1 LLKGATGTGKT
12 FVMAKVIAE
21 VNRPTLVLCPNKTLV
36 SQVAR
41 ELRTYL
47 PDNAVEMFFSFYDRY
62 RPEAYLEATKT
73 YIAKRASISSEFNA
87 LRHRATRALV
97 ERKDVCIVAS
107 VSCLYGLGM
116 PRAYVESSRLWETG
130 RAFGSAE
137 ELRGEVRELL
147 FEEAATAEDVG
158 PGDFFLDDSG
168 AGELVLHVHPPSDPE
183 RSVLTFLNV
192 GSGLEMRSE
201 SIYLY
206 PARHHVCSRER
217 VEKAAKSI
225 ERELLQQKAAL
236 RGRGDEAAAD
246 RLEEIVRG
254 DLQLLRETGH
264 CRGIENYSFH
274 LSGRAAGS
282 QPYTLLDWFD
292 EDLLVVL
299 DESHITIPQISAM
312 YFGDRARKE
321 KLVKHGFRLPSAMEN
336 RPLTSE
342 EFWGSVSQTVF
353 LSATPHAREKVW
365 SSNAAREAGRPV
377 EVPEMVIRPTFC
389 LDPVISVHSKKDGVL
404 EDVLRQLASQEERNE
419 KTIILTVSKRDA
431 EEMTTY
437 LQEEG
442 GVRCSYIHS
451 DLNATERAQV
461 LQNLQV
467 GEISAVVGVNLLRE
481 GLDLPEVS
489 LVLVL
494 DADVMGFLRSETS
507 LIQAVGRAARH
518 REGRAVFYADQVT
531 EAMATCIEETER
543 RRSIQLEYNRANSL
557 TPRTTRSSS
566 MSSIF
571 EIMGE
576 DIQAEQRRISAFNSN
591 SSRASSDEEIRP
603 HVELKEMAKELPRV
617 PGIYMFNDEKGTHL
631 YIGKASNLRSRL
643 MSYFQGSRPSD
654 LRARRMEAMLR
665 KAVDIETI
673 ECQCESEALVMEAQF
688 IKAHQPV
695 FNILL
700 KDDTRFPWVL
710 LTEGSLSSLPKFTV
724 AYDARG
730 SRRAFGPFVS
740 SQSCREI
747 LQKLESKFQIANA
760 RVAAK
765 YASSS
770 DAVQKYLNLVEEAC
784 AWLEQ
789 DEDHQIGSLADWIRL
804 SDDMQRTMAVDRKSA
819 LRGLASDLGLE
830 SPPTRIEAFDCSH
843 LQGGSNR
850 AACVVFVDGE
860 QRPRMSRTFELPDT
874 GGDDYA
880 SMEGAVRQRFSGS
893 AVLPSL
899 IVIDGGAGQLAAA
912 LRGLEAAGVANDVPV
927 CALAKRKEEVFVPGR
942 RDPLDVDPD
951 GPAGL
956 LLREVRDAAH
966 AHALRAHRK
975 ARSTRYGEPRLP
987 DLPEAKRIDVE
998 G

>member
-1 LLKGATGTGKT
+1 MLKGATGTGKT
-12 FVMAKVIAE
+12 FVMANVIAE

-47 PDNAVEMFFSFYDRY
+47 PDNAVEIFFSFYDRY

-137 ELRGEVRELL
+137 ELRGELRELL

-183 RSVLTFLNV
+183 RSILTFLNV

-591 SSRASSDEEIRP
+591 SSRASSDEEIRIP
-603 HVELKEMAKELPRV
+603 HDELKEIALRLPRS
-617 PGIYMFNDEKGTHL
+617 PGVYFFKSADGADL
-631 YIGKASNLRSRL
+631 YIGKASNLRARTL
-643 MSYFQGSRPSD
+643 SYFQDSRPSD

-665 KAVDIETI
+665 KAVDIEII
-673 ECQCESEALVMEAQF
+673 ECLDENQALVMESKF
-688 IKAHQPV
+688 ISSCKPI
-695 FNILL
+695 FNILNGSS
-700 KDDTRFPWVL
+700 FPVIL
-710 LTEGSLSSLPKFTV
+710 VTEEQIPKFTV
-724 AYDARG
+724 AYARG
-730 SRRAFGPFVS
+730 SSGRSFGPFVS

-770 DAVQKYLNLVEEAC
+770 DEVQKYLNLVETAC

-843 LQGGSNR
+843 LQGGNNR

-912 LRGLEAAGVANDVPV
+912 LRGLEATGVANDVPV

-975 ARSTRYGEPRLP
+975 ARATGYGEPRLP

>member
-1 LLKGATGTGKT
+1 MLKGATGTGKT
-12 FVMAKVIAE
+12 FVMANVIAE

-137 ELRGEVRELL
+137 ELRGELRELL

-576 DIQAEQRRISAFNSN
+576 DIQAEQRRISAFNS
-591 SSRASSDEEIRP
+591 SSKRGIQISSSDDTLRLRAI
-603 HVELKEMAKELPRV
+603 AGGLPRV
-617 PGIYMFNDEKGTHL
+617 PGVYFFKSADGADL
-631 YIGKASNLRSRL
+631 YIGKAKDIRKRVLGYFTSSRS
-643 MSYFQGSRPSD
+643 SD

-665 KAVDIETI
+665 KAVDITHVEASS
-673 ECQCESEALVMEAQF
+673 EKEALFREAQL
-688 IKAHQPV
+688 ISSCKPI
-695 FNILL
+695 FNIIM
-700 KDDTRFPWVL
+700 DHGFPWVV
-710 LTEGSLSSLPKFTV
+710 LTHEKLPKFTV
-724 AYDARG
+724 TYQVPKFTV
-730 SRRAFGPFVS
+730 RAFGPFVS

-770 DAVQKYLNLVEEAC
+770 DEVQKYLNLVETAC

-804 SDDMQRTMAVDRKSA
+804 SDDMQRTRAVDRKSA

-912 LRGLEAAGVANDVPV
+912 LRGLEAAGVANDVQV

-975 ARSTRYGEPRLP
+975 ARATGYGEPRLP

>member
-591 SSRASSDEEIRP
+591 SSRASSDEEIQIP
-603 HVELKEMAKELPRV
+603 HVELKEIAGVLPSA
-617 PGIYMFNDEKGTHL
+617 PGV
-631 YIGKASNLRSRL
+631 
-643 MSYFQGSRPSD
+643 YFFKS
-654 LRARRMEAMLR
+654 
-665 KAVDIETI
+665 
-673 ECQCESEALVMEAQF
+673 
-688 IKAHQPV
+688 
-695 FNILL
+695 
-700 KDDTRFPWVL
+700 
-710 LTEGSLSSLPKFTV
+710 
-724 AYDARG
+724 
-730 SRRAFGPFVS
+730 
-740 SQSCREI
+740 
-747 LQKLESKFQIANA
+747 
-760 RVAAK
+760 
-765 YASSS
+765 
-770 DAVQKYLNLVEEAC
+770 
-784 AWLEQ
+784 
-789 DEDHQIGSLADWIRL
+789 ADG
-804 SDDMQRTMAVDRKSA
+804 ADRKSA

>member
-1 LLKGATGTGKT
+1 MLKGATGTGKT
-12 FVMAKVIAE
+12 FVMANVIAE

-137 ELRGEVRELL
+137 ELRGELRELL

-168 AGELVLHVHPPSDPE
+168 AGELVLYVHPPSDPE

-217 VEKAAKSI
+217 VEEAAKSI

-603 HVELKEMAKELPRV
+603 HVELKEIAGVLPSA
-617 PGIYMFNDEKGTHL
+617 PGV
-631 YIGKASNLRSRL
+631 
-643 MSYFQGSRPSD
+643 YFFKS
-654 LRARRMEAMLR
+654 
-665 KAVDIETI
+665 
-673 ECQCESEALVMEAQF
+673 
-688 IKAHQPV
+688 
-695 FNILL
+695 
-700 KDDTRFPWVL
+700 
-710 LTEGSLSSLPKFTV
+710 
-724 AYDARG
+724 
-730 SRRAFGPFVS
+730 
-740 SQSCREI
+740 
-747 LQKLESKFQIANA
+747 
-760 RVAAK
+760 
-765 YASSS
+765 
-770 DAVQKYLNLVEEAC
+770 
-784 AWLEQ
+784 
-789 DEDHQIGSLADWIRL
+789 ADG
-804 SDDMQRTMAVDRKSA
+804 ADRKSA
-819 LRGLASDLGLE
+819 LLCLASDLGLE

-843 LQGGSNR
+843 LQGGNNR

-860 QRPRMSRTFELPDT
+860 QQPRMSRTFELPDT

-912 LRGLEAAGVANDVPV
+912 LRGLEAAGVANDVQV

-975 ARSTRYGEPRLP
+975 ARATRYGEPRLP